1 MSVADLLKARISVRG
16 FLPKPV
22 PRALLED
29 IFSSAL
35 KSPSNCNVQP
45 WNLYLVSGAARQQL
59 SKELVAAASSGQ
71 APQPDFEWV
80 PKHEGLLRERQFG
93 SADALYSAMGIE
105 RHDREARQ
113 QAALRNFAF
122 FDAPHVLF
130 FAMEK
135 YLQLKG
141 AVDLGIIAQT
151 LTLLMAEQGIDSCMQ
166 GALNQY
172 PAPVRA
178 LCNIPASQ
186 GIVFGMS
193 FGYRDDSH
201 PANDTRTSRESL
213 DTLVH
218 FFD

>member
-1 MSVADLLKARISVRG
+1 MFVADILNSRISIRG
-16 FLPKPV
+16 FLSKPV
-22 PRALLED
+22 PTATLEHL
-29 IFSSAL
+29 FATAL
-35 KSPSNCNVQP
+35 KAPSNCNVQP
-45 WNLYLVSGAARQQL
+45 WNLYLVSGAARDKL
-59 SKELVAAASSGQ
+59 SAELVAAASSGQ
-71 APQPDFEWV
+71 NPQPDFEWV
-80 PKHEGLLRERQFG
+80 PKHAGVLRERQFG
-93 SADALYSAMGIE
+93 SADALYSALGIE
-105 RHDREARQ
+105 RHDKEARQ

-141 AVDLGIIAQT
+141 AVDLGIVAQT

-172 PAPVRA
+172 PAPIRA
-178 LCNIPASQ
+178 LCNIPDSQ

-201 PANDTRTSRESL
+201 PANNTRTSRESL
-213 DTLVH
+213 STLVH
-218 FFD
+218 FID